1 MSYSTSTSVDLTG
14 LDERSKTFKMMSIE
28 SSQLLL
34 APQTNVELDASSED
48 IDEDNLQSSQKWY
61 TQRESYNLKGKQK
74 FIETTLGIHFQ
85 RPNTFKSV
93 LKYTLDEHGQLYFWF
108 MLVVSLATIYNF
120 ITIPMRIAYANTSL
134 CPNMAECNANPIL
147 LEDNLSFYLLDIL
160 TDIIYLVDIFCCQSR
175 LQFVS
180 KADGYRVGNFREAV
194 KRYLKTFSFWI
205 DLISIVFPFVDFVRY
220 FFPTFNQHYFRL
232 LRLLKIWRVLQFGS
246 LIERK
251 FSFAQG
257 FRQFKA
263 LLQVVLLSNLTGYAF
278 YLFYRVQGNESD
290 GIFRDFDVIERN
302 FETHPILF
310 SFYWGFV
317 MITSIHNQGRPSNSG
332 QYVFMIIIHFV
343 AALNMAYLYAVF
355 VSSLRIKN
363 WQRNQ
368 FLVKSQRAKQIFQ
381 ISKLSSTDPS
391 VEKAEDYFEYGYD
404 NRIDVLEKTILSY
417 FPKKLGLNVYKESYY
432 AIVTKPEIFKK
443 MSQSF
448 FHYLIPRMENH
459 YFLPGEYIYQYNEVA
474 KEMFIITK
482 GGVKILEQLGSLGQV
497 FPTVIR
503 KGESFGFKELFAD
516 EDERR
521 RTGDAITLGFVHCLV
536 ILRRDLDIITKTY
549 LSETDRE
556 QMKKNMETV
565 KSRFLQEKLKH
576 ARNRKWSEVDTLN
589 VDENIQTFLIQA
601 LRKIQVLLKLRDH
614 MQQYVSVELSDSDEE
629 VGDLKDSHQ
638 NELVPKISPQ
648 IQVHKRALYKRALTR
663 TPTLMSISEFP
674 PESPTPEESPARHP
688 MIKYLDKQGNVS
700 ESEI

>member
-1 MSYSTSTSVDLTG
+1 
-14 LDERSKTFKMMSIE
+14 
-28 SSQLLL
+28 
-34 APQTNVELDASSED
+34 
-48 IDEDNLQSSQKWY
+48 
-61 TQRESYNLKGKQK
+61 
-74 FIETTLGIHFQ
+74 
-85 RPNTFKSV
+85 
-93 LKYTLDEHGQLYFWF
+93 
-108 MLVVSLATIYNF
+108 
-120 ITIPMRIAYANTSL
+120 
-134 CPNMAECNANPIL
+134 
-147 LEDNLSFYLLDIL
+147 
-160 TDIIYLVDIFCCQSR
+160 
-175 LQFVS
+175 
-180 KADGYRVGNFREAV
+180 
-194 KRYLKTFSFWI
+194 
-205 DLISIVFPFVDFVRY
+205 
-220 FFPTFNQHYFRL
+220 
-232 LRLLKIWRVLQFGS
+232 
-246 LIERK
+246 
-251 FSFAQG
+251 
-257 FRQFKA
+257 
-263 LLQVVLLSNLTGYAF
+263 
-278 YLFYRVQGNESD
+278 
-290 GIFRDFDVIERN
+290 
-302 FETHPILF
+302 
-310 SFYWGFV
+310 
-317 MITSIHNQGRPSNSG
+317 
-332 QYVFMIIIHFV
+332 
-343 AALNMAYLYAVF
+343 MAYLYAVF

-565 KSRFLQEKLKH
+565 KSRFLQEKFF
-576 ARNRKWSEVDTLN
+576 NP
-589 VDENIQTFLIQA
+589 
-601 LRKIQVLLKLRDH
+601 
-614 MQQYVSVELSDSDEE
+614 
-629 VGDLKDSHQ
+629 KDSPFRITVG
-638 NELVPKISPQ
+638 NTWPKLPNCSKIFTPPFVIINISF
-648 IQVHKRALYKRALTR
+648 ATSLYWY
-663 TPTLMSISEFP
+663 MY
-674 PESPTPEESPARHP
+674 SPG
-688 MIKYLDKQGNVS
+688 KK
-700 ESEI
+700 